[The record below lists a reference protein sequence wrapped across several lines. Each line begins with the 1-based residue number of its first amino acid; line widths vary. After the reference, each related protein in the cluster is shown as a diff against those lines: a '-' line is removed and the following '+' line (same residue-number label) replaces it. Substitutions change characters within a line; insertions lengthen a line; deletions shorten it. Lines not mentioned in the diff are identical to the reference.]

1 NITSYHVY
9 SDNNYLSD
17 FSYQSSGAEDLLRDL
32 GFPDPEL
39 SRLDLAKFQ
48 SDRLRGRRTS
58 ELFRNMFYWVGSF
71 KNDGRS
77 RMLTVFDSSHHKIG
91 EVSLNDDQWVITYS
105 AYQGLGD
112 PGAAPEN

>member
-1 NITSYHVY
+1 M
-9 SDNNYLSD
+9 
-17 FSYQSSGAEDLLRDL
+17 LRDL

-112 PGAAPEN
+112 PGAAPENPDLPKAILTFWNPDEWSLLKQAVEL